1 MGDLCINTGD
11 VKPGF
16 KKAVKALDKNKDGKT
31 CQSENPG
38 ISGEDFQDFVS
49 LVGKEPVIRALPA
62 LPENP
67 YELKEPVFRAI
78 PANSEDLEEPVIRAL
93 PALPENPDEQEPVFR
108 AIPANPEALEEP
120 VIRALPADP
129 DDLKAYPE
137 QTASLP
143 DIKLP
148 IKWQPVKREAEP
160 VIRVLP
166 PDLDD
171 LNVGPENNRLKE
183 MPQPT
188 SEIKGNKSL
197 EEIVRRSLP
206 WRINLVK

>member
-49 LVGKEPVIRALPA
+49 LVGK
-62 LPENP
+62 
-67 YELKEPVFRAI
+67 
-78 PANSEDLEEPVIRAL
+78 EPVIRAL